1 MDLDARF
8 QAAVNI
14 AEEAATLALQFFER
28 RSELTVELKGLQ
40 DHVTKADRE
49 VEALIRK
56 RLHERF
62 PEDALLGEE
71 QGGGG
76 SNDTKALWVIDP
88 IDGTTNFVRGLPH
101 WGVCIAFCKDEE
113 PELSVIINPVLRE
126 KYVARRARGAMC
138 NDRPLAVSKTPKL
151 SEAVLGMGSSKKS
164 PHEPYVDV
172 LGKLLAEGI
181 EYRRIGCASMNLA
194 AVASG
199 KLDSFFEA
207 KLSPW
212 DALPGMLLVKEAGG
226 RCNDYLEGDGL
237 LKGNSVLATNGPLY
251 DVLAAA
257 FGVWTE
263 Y

>member
-8 QAAVNI
+8 HAAVAI
-14 AEEAATLALQFFER
+14 AEEAATLALHYFER
-28 RSELTVELKGLQ
+28 RSELSVELKGLQ

-49 VEALIRK
+49 VETLIRRK
-56 RLHERF
+56 LLERF
-62 PEDALLGEE
+62 PEDAQLGEE

-113 PELSVIINPVLRE
+113 PEIGVIVAPVLRE
-126 KYVARRARGAMC
+126 KYVARRTRGALC
-138 NDRPLAVSKTPKL
+138 NDRALAVSKTQKL
-151 SEAVLGMGSSKKS
+151 SEAVIGFGSNKKS
-164 PHEPYVDV
+164 PHEPYVEV
-172 LGKLLAEGI
+172 LGKLLGEGI
-181 EYRRIGCASMNLA
+181 EYRRLGCASMNLA

-199 KLDSFFEA
+199 KLDAFFEA

-212 DALPGMLLVKEAGG
+212 DALAGQLIVREAGG
-226 RCNDYLEGDGL
+226 RTNDYLADDGL
-237 LKGNSVLATNGPLY
+237 LKGNSVLASNFPLY
-251 DVLAAA
+251 DALAAA

>member
-8 QAAVNI
+8 HAALTI
-14 AEEAATLALQFFER
+14 ADEASALALQYFER
-28 RSELTVELKGLQ
+28 RSELSVEHKGLQ

-49 VEALIRK
+49 VEALIRR
-56 RLHERF
+56 RLLERF
-62 PEDALLGEE
+62 PEDAQLGEE

-101 WGVCIAFCKDEE
+101 WAVCIAFCKDEE
-113 PELSVIINPVLRE
+113 PEVSVISSPVLRE
-126 KYVARRARGAMC
+126 KYVARRTRGALC
-138 NDRPLAVSKTPKL
+138 NDRPLGVSKTPKL
-151 SEAVLGMGSSKKS
+151 SEALIGFGSNKKS

-199 KLDSFFEA
+199 KLDGFFEA

-212 DALPGMLLVKEAGG
+212 DVLPGLLLVKEAGG
-226 RCNDYLEGDGL
+226 RVSDYLADDGL
-237 LKGNSVLATNGPLY
+237 LKGNSVLASNVPLY
-251 DVLAAA
+251 DTLAAA